1 MQLQV
6 TLFICYYC
14 YTISLAVPTNV
25 SVVKQDETSSV
36 SSASSVPSDISSIQV
51 NSDPLSEPIEPV
63 TSAQSDIWS
72 FGDNS
77 IKFIN
82 HKLYSVRLN
91 DDPKYIDKLTKLRE
105 KIEIDFWNEP
115 ELNSKVNFRVSPM
128 YQSQVETFLN
138 VTTLKYNII
147 TNDLQKWIDR
157 EREENQETSD
167 FLSGRQDSVNLPL
180 DHYHTYREIVV
191 WMESLAKRYPNAVK
205 VMTIGRTFENHPI
218 VAIRLGLPANHSVK
232 SQAAP
237 AAAAARSDSS
247 FSNASRA
254 DDESSGSRNK
264 PALWLDAGI
273 HAREWIAPATAV
285 WIINELASKHETDS
299 EVKGLLEKYDWYI
312 LPVAN
317 PDGYEFCWY
326 SNRLWRKNRSVSK
339 AIPLR

>member
-1 MQLQV
+1 MTCKIGAEQHIQMLLQV
-6 TLFICYYC
+6 SILFCCCLTL
-14 YTISLAVPTNV
+14 SSAVPADV
-25 SVVKQDETSSV
+25 FLSKQDAPSDV
-36 SSASSVPSDISSIQV
+36 SSVPV
-51 NSDPLSEPIEPV
+51 TNDPTGESTEPV
-63 TSAQSDIWS
+63 TNSPTDTWS

-77 IKFIN
+77 IKFVN

-91 DDPKYIDKLTKLRE
+91 DDPQDIEKLTKLRE
-105 KIEIDFWNEP
+105 KVEIDFWNEP
-115 ELNSKVNFRVSPM
+115 ELNQKVNFRVSPT
-128 YQSQVETFLN
+128 YQSQVEKFLN

-157 EREENQETSD
+157 ERAENQETSD

-180 DHYHTYREIVV
+180 DHYHTYREITL

-205 VMTIGRTFENHPI
+205 VLTIGRTFENHPI
-218 VAIRLGLPANHSVK
+218 VAIRLGLARNSSSK
-232 SQAAP
+232 SEAKSRSDEMTASQAG
-237 AAAAARSDSS
+237 
-247 FSNASRA
+247 NLSRT
-254 DDESSGSRNK
+254 DDDTSKARNK

-285 WIINELASKHETDS
+285 WIINELASKHETDD
-299 EVKGLLEKYDWYI
+299 EVRGLLEKYDWYI

-339 AIPLR
+339 ALPLR